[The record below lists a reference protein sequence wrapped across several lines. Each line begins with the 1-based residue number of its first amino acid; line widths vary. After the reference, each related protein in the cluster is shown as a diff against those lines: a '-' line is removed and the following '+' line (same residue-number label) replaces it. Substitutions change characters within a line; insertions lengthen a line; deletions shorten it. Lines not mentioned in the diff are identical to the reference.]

1 MTPSTLTEDADIL
14 ICECCFHQKPVP
26 FHLNY
31 PGIKKYWDAF
41 GAKRVILTH
50 MSPEMLAMA
59 DEVP

>member
-41 GAKRVILTH
+41 GAKRAKTKDWCY
-50 MSPEMLAMA
+50 MYNYNR
-59 DEVP
+59 